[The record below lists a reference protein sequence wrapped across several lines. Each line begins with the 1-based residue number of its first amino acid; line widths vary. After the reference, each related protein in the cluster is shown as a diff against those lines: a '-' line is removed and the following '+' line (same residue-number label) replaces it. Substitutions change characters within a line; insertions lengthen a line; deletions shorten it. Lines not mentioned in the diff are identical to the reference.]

1 MAADAAA
8 AAASWDWF
16 LFVKTGGAYVSP
28 LLLAALI
35 WLNGERSRLLSEL
48 EKRDEKLESLAERW
62 LVVITELRSYL
73 FQEQRKGS

>member
-1 MAADAAA
+1 MAAEM
-8 AAASWDWF
+8 AASWDWF
-16 LFVKTGGAYVSP
+16 TFVKNGGAYVSP

-35 WLNGERSRLLSEL
+35 WLNGERSRLLLEL
-48 EKRDEKLESLAERW
+48 EKRDEKMESLAERW